1 LHADCINCSDPD
13 RYAQTT
19 NHTAFSQRI
28 IQGRAETICDHAEAF
43 GEKCFCHRHT
53 HRSALGEGVMDA
65 LRLGGRIDAG
75 GHRKALWL
83 IETLG
88 QAAGGI

>member
-1 LHADCINCSDPD
+1 MLIVSIAAILIVTLKRQITPL
-13 RYAQTT
+13 
-19 NHTAFSQRI
+19 FWQRI